1 MEQLSA
7 MLDDSYSLWR
17 ELYGKPRLL
26 RDRRKNVKD
35 RRELGIHRHARKAG
49 CRVIGQRRIDSH
61 GRRAETNWIGYVGE

>member
-1 MEQLSA
+1 MDQLSA
-7 MLDDSYSLWR
+7 MQDDSCSLWC

-35 RRELGIHRHARKAG
+35 RREFGVRRHVKKEG
-49 CRVIGQRRIDSH
+49 CRVIGRRRIDSH